1 MKIRNDLTFT
11 AQLTVR
17 DNDSININ
25 NLIHNRI
32 TKNAGSYNSV
42 ATYEEMCGNSRRLEE
57 I

>member
-32 TKNAGSYNSV
+32 TKNAGSYNSD